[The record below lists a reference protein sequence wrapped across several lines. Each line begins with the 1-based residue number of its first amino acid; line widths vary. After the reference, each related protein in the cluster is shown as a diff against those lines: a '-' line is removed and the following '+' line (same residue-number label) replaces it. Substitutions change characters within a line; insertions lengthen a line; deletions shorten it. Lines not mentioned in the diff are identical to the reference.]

1 MQKQLLAASLISLAI
16 LAVYYTSTDAKV
28 DAFDEWKGQYGVN
41 WAPEEEAYRRL
52 IFEKNLILI
61 NNHNADHSQ
70 TYKKGVNQFT
80 IYSAEEFATR
90 FLTPMEKA
98 GEILG
103 EDYSYE
109 IIGAVDWTTQGKVS
123 SIKNQGSCGS
133 CWAFS
138 ASGVTESFFLFKGQS
153 HSLSEQQ
160 LVDCSRGQGNQGC
173 NGGWPSNAL
182 KYAIANGWATETE
195 YPYTAKDQTC
205 KKTGGS
211 IRIAGQKS
219 FSGCSGLSS
228 GINSSPISVTVDA
241 TNWSPYKSGVF
252 SNCGASINHAVL
264 LVGVHTDG
272 AWKIKNSWGTS
283 WGESGYIRLASGNT
297 CGVCA
302 YPGVVPVWSKPSI
315 IHYTY
320 QYSIAN
326 PFLEIICFFQ
336 YYKYLSSK
344 FKLDINFYQ

>member
-123 SIKNQGSCGS
+123 PVKDQGSCGS

-138 ASGVTESFFLFKGQS
+138 ASGVTESFFLLRGQRVI
-153 HSLSEQQ
+153 LSEQQ
-160 LVDCSRGQGNQGC
+160 LVDCSRDQGNHGC
-173 NGGWPSNAL
+173 HGGWPVNAL
-182 KYAIANGWATETE
+182 RYAIAFGWATEDE
-195 YPYTAKDQTC
+195 YPYVAKDQVC
-205 KKTGGS
+205 KKNGGNIHITGERGLT
-211 IRIAGQKS
+211 
-219 FSGCSGLSS
+219 GCSGLSN
-228 GINSSPISVTVDA
+228 GINSSPISVSVDA
-241 TNWSPYKSGVF
+241 TNWNSYDNGVF
-252 SNCGASINHAVL
+252 NNCGVIINHAVL
-264 LVGVHTDG
+264 LVGIDSNGV
-272 AWKIKNSWGTS
+272 WKLKNSWGY
-283 WGESGYIRLASGNT
+283 WG
-297 CGVCA
+297 
-302 YPGVVPVWSKPSI
+302 
-315 IHYTY
+315 
-320 QYSIAN
+320 
-326 PFLEIICFFQ
+326 
-336 YYKYLSSK
+336 
-344 FKLDINFYQ
+344 